1 MKLSNKEQPEDIE
14 EPKLDA
20 SFVNVYKGAHGVI
33 FIFDMTNRNSY
44 SYVEEQLSK
53 VNILLLLFI
62 YGVIII
68 CDINCLLCVINCY
81 LCMLLYFL
89 FDITNINSYS
99 NFEEQLSNVKKTS
112 CL

>member
-1 MKLSNKEQPEDIE
+1 MKLSNKEQSNDIE

-53 VNILLLLFI
+53 VNFLLLFLI
-62 YGVIII
+62 
-68 CDINCLLCVINCY
+68 
-81 LCMLLYFL
+81 L
-89 FDITNINSYS
+89 FMHRVMFDMTNISSYS
-99 NFEEQLSNVKKTS
+99 HFEEKLLDLKKIS

>member
-1 MKLSNKEQPEDIE
+1 MKLSNKEQSNDIE

-33 FIFDMTNRNSY
+33 FIFDVTNRNSY

-53 VNILLLLFI
+53 VNFLLLFLI
-62 YGVIII
+62 LSMHRV
-68 CDINCLLCVINCY
+68 
-81 LCMLLYFL
+81 M
-89 FDITNINSYS
+89 FDMTNISSYS
-99 NFEEQLSNVKKTS
+99 HFEEKLLDLKKIS